1 MYQVYKFWHFQ
12 YFLCCRC
19 KFQCN
24 YVYLLLCQGLSQCFQ
39 IIIFLY
45 LYKYSLIL
53 LKMRKLVQFC
63 KYTLYISSITL
74 SYHECSRIRFSDSFL
89 VVRGEIIYSSVLFRN
104 LQSLSFL
111 SEQKLIFDEMNIKL
125 HVFRSMSILNQLLY
139 LKMKL
144 QKDQLQRIFFQILK
158 KQQHFLKII
167 IEQIVLWKIC
177 LNSDLTICL

>member
-1 MYQVYKFWHFQ
+1 MDVYKFWHFQ

-111 SEQKLIFDEMNIKL
+111 CEQKLFFWWNEYQTTCIPIDVNYESVVIFKNETTK
-125 HVFRSMSILNQLLY
+125 RSTTKN
-139 LKMKL
+139 
-144 QKDQLQRIFFQILK
+144 FFSK
-158 KQQHFLKII
+158 Y
-167 IEQIVLWKIC
+167 
-177 LNSDLTICL
+177 

>member
-1 MYQVYKFWHFQ
+1 MLSLQIPMQ
-12 YFLCCRC
+12 LC
-19 KFQCN
+19 
-24 YVYLLLCQGLSQCFQ
+24 LLVVVPRAFSVLSNNH
-39 IIIFLY
+39 IY

-139 LKMKL
+139 LIKV
-144 QKDQLQRIFFQILK
+144 LK
-158 KQQHFLKII
+158 
-167 IEQIVLWKIC
+167 
-177 LNSDLTICL
+177 N